1 MQTHVQ
7 PIRDVDVQ
15 FELIQVD
22 EDGCSGSFRH
32 GASRLARMGLR
43 SKKFHGS
50 NRHFTSEVLI
60 CSLKIHYPGMVGRA
74 EACQHCEVRSTSSD
88 PFSDAEQ
95 SD

>member
-1 MQTHVQ
+1 METHIQ

-15 FELIQVD
+15 FKLIQVD

-60 CSLKIHYPGMVGRA
+60 CGLKIHYPGKVSLRCRVANIKFYEKNGKK
-74 EACQHCEVRSTSSD
+74 
-88 PFSDAEQ
+88 
-95 SD
+95 